1 MDAKTEKLLKV
12 LYHANQLKRTAR
24 TGWVQRGVLDPENV
38 AAHYNL
44 DLIFKQL
51 GDRER
56 AAKHF
61 ELYQK
66 YRPDDN
72 ARDRAIALHRAGNPA
87 ADHAADA
94 IVIYDLNRQED
105 A

>member
-1 MDAKTEKLLKV
+1 MFLMALRE
-12 LYHANQLKRTAR
+12 
-24 TGWVQRGVLDPENV
+24 DPENV

-44 DLIFKQL
+44 DLLFKQL
-51 GDRER
+51 DDRER
-56 AAKHF
+56 ASRHF

-72 ARDRAIALHRAGNPA
+72 ARDRAIASHRAANPA

-94 IVIYDLNRQED
+94 IVIYDLARRGD
-105 A
+105 G